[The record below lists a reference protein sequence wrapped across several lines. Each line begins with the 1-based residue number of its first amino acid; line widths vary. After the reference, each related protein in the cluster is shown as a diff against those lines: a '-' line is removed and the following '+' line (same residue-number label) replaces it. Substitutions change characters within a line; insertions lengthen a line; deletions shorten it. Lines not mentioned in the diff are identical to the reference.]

1 MMGEERSTVET
12 DEQKTGAPIGSGLAA
27 NARFIIPSVILA
39 VTFLA
44 YMGTLRY
51 DFVYDDVHVIVE
63 NGSVHSWRFF
73 PRYFTE
79 HLWFFEPGMTNYY
92 RPIFLV
98 WLVVNHTFFGLNPI
112 GYHLTTL

>member
-1 MMGEERSTVET
+1 MVDERSIAEKAQG
-12 DEQKTGAPIGSGLAA
+12 QKTAAVAGNLLIA
-27 NARFIIPSVILA
+27 NARFIVPAIILV
-39 VTFLA
+39 VTFLG

-63 NGSVHSWRFF
+63 NGSVHSWRFL
-73 PRYFTE
+73 PRYFSE

-98 WLVVNHTFFGLNPI
+98 WLVLNHTLFGLNLI
-112 GYHLTTL
+112 DTT